1 MLDSELYHPRNG
13 DHHQHHHGAGGH
25 HHHYRSHHRH
35 YHSPSPH
42 HHQHHQGGGERKSR
56 SSPRNHHHHHLQQGN
71 AGEKLQYQNAF
82 GGSVGANIGG
92 SPSSSSERYYRH
104 YPSHQHLL
112 SGAVGSGGSG
122 GYYDLSEKL
131 DSSLTV
137 GGGSRSSEKSSSLI
151 SGDSNNNHNGHG
163 HHHSNTSSILSHGSD
178 SNVAGGSGSNA
189 SGGSKKRTIVLVGD
203 GRSRVRRVVRT
214 QTRQITV
221 VSYSGRKKETETHT
235 SHHATIVSFPQKID
249 RPSQIYSTHHH
260 HPAVSS
266 NNGLLASGAS
276 SSSLCGMPGGGG
288 TGSAASYVYVHQQPH
303 HHQVMG
309 TTGLPATTT
318 HYVSPQQL
326 TYHLHSAVAT
336 GNGNGN
342 GYHHH
347 GSHQNIAATPTL
359 HKKGSIR
366 SNGDVLKRTRVQNA
380 YELSQ
385 DLLDKQIELLE
396 RKYGGVKAR
405 NAALTIQRAFRHY
418 TMVKKFAS
426 ITAMAKAEKRM
437 SRRVQQQQQQQHQP
451 PPQGDQLDMMQQHHQ
466 LVVDDGQIY
475 ATEDGTMVGQQRVCA
490 TISATPPGTLH
501 HRVTPVRSMSLRE
514 RRLDS
519 SPNTR
524 SQTGSPAPG
533 VAAPINQSW
542 SQSPTQIMTGGS
554 GGSSAQL
561 QQYSHPHVN
570 ILHQQQAQL
579 AGYVSYTS
587 AANVTPS
594 MHQHLQQ
601 QQQQQYQSQYGSQDL
616 NVSGVSSA
624 SSSQLDSTVSSMNL
638 SWNSQTAVGATHHHH
653 QSPYTP
659 HYTAA
664 QIYMRPRGIGI
675 GSSGGSSG
683 STASSVGGGAG
694 TGGGGCG
701 GRKVPPE
708 VPKRT
713 SSITGPGGQQL
724 QQHTPSRTLRPN
736 GLCKT
741 AENGSLS
748 SVQSSG
754 SDSSASVP
762 GGAGSL
768 GGGGAVELGSDRSSS
783 PQWTKRS
790 KGGAGSS
797 QSGSI
802 PMLPAHSP
810 DHLLVG
816 GPTTDIAGT
825 PSTRSGGSTGG
836 NGSSANVTIASI
848 ESECL
853 SSHTSAAQYSMEQHD
868 QIVHTPTS
876 YKVSETIRKRQYRVG
891 LNLFNKKPER
901 GVTYLIR
908 KGFLENTPQGVARFL
923 ISRKGLSRQMIGE
936 YLGNLQN
943 PFNMAVLDC
952 FAGELDLS
960 GMQVDVA
967 LRKFQ
972 GYFRM
977 PGEAQKIERLME
989 VFSARYCQCNGD
1001 IVARL
1006 RSHDTV
1012 FVLAF
1017 AIIMLNT
1024 DLHTPNLKPERRM
1037 RCDDFVKNLRGI
1049 DDCHDI
1055 DRDMLNGIYE
1065 RVKANEF
1072 KPGSD
1077 HVTQVMKVQATI
1089 VGKKPN
1095 LALPHRRLVCY
1106 CRLYEIPDINKKERP
1121 GVHQREVFLFNDLL
1135 VITKIFSK
1143 KKSSV
1148 TYTFRNSYTLCGM
1161 VVTLLDVP
1169 NYQFCIR
1176 LSQKVDGKVLV
1187 TFNARNEHDR
1197 CKFAEDLRESISEM
1211 DEMETLRI
1219 EAELERQKSA
1229 RGARANN
1236 SENRDSGVADVEVC
1250 AGVPFQV
1257 GAGGVGVGVVGGVS
1271 PNECGLVAH
1280 GGGEAQL
1287 KRSALS
1293 NSLLDMHEQFGNE
1306 KPQRRGS
1313 VGSLDSG
1320 MSISF
1325 QSTSASTGSRSDIK
1339 VRMLPHSNTS
1349 GQIIMHAGQHPA
1361 ALMGAIYHQQVHHHQ
1376 QQQQQQQAAG
1386 HHHHHTAVAAAAA
1399 SATGGGVI
1407 VSVGQPPASS
1417 HLLTSHPHPHHHHP
1431 GGGPTTASMMASNS
1445 IMAPGGATTTT
1456 LISANSST
1464 SNSIGAIRRERKPS
1478 RTEDAATTLA
1488 ALTATAPSN
1497 SAGASSGGAN
1507 NANLAAAVAPAPPTG
1522 AAAGA
1527 GGGNFGRS
1535 TEV

>member
-1 MLDSELYHPRNG
+1 MLEPELYGGNG
-13 DHHQHHHGAGGH
+13 VSDH
-25 HHHYRSHHRH
+25 HHHFKNHHRH
-35 YHSPSPH
+35 YHGH
-42 HHQHHQGGGERKSR
+42 HHHHHPHERGSSSGERKSSSSSR
-56 SSPRNHHHHHLQQGN
+56 SSPRGHLHHSSSP
-71 AGEKLQYQNAF
+71 GEKLKYQNAF
-82 GGSVGANIGG
+82 SDRGSSDGYF
-92 SPSSSSERYYRH
+92 RYY
-104 YPSHQHLL
+104 PHQH
-112 SGAVGSGGSG
+112 GS
-122 GYYDLSEKL
+122 YYDLSDKL
-131 DSSLTV
+131 DSLNHKSES
-137 GGGSRSSEKSSSLI
+137 GSESRVKN
-151 SGDSNNNHNGHG
+151 DSNNNSSANNNSASSAL
-163 HHHSNTSSILSHGSD
+163 SN
-178 SNVAGGSGSNA
+178 GGSE
-189 SGGSKKRTIVLVGD
+189 GGSSGSRKKTTVVYVGD

-214 QTRQITV
+214 QTRHITV
-221 VSYSGRKKETETHT
+221 VSYSGRKKDTETHT
-235 SHHATIVSFPQKID
+235 THHATVLSFPQKID
-249 RPSQIYSTHHH
+249 RPAQIYSTHHH
-260 HPAVSS
+260 HPGSSGGNGSILTSGAISSS
-266 NNGLLASGAS
+266 NA
-276 SSSLCGMPGGGG
+276 SSLCGGSTGGSSGAVATATGG
-288 TGSAASYVYVHQQPH
+288 YVY
-303 HHQVMG
+303 
-309 TTGLPATTT
+309 LPQTTT
-318 HYVSPQQL
+318 QTQHQHYVSPQQL
-326 TYHLHSAVAT
+326 A
-336 GNGNGN
+336 
-342 GYHHH
+342 YHHH
-347 GSHQNIAATPTL
+347 HQQPPPNSYHSHQLAGHQTITTPTL

-366 SNGDVLKRTRVQNA
+366 SNGEVLKRTRVQNA

-437 SRRVQQQQQQQHQP
+437 SRRVQHQQQQAAELELMHQQQLL
-451 PPQGDQLDMMQQHHQ
+451 QGHIAE
-466 LVVDDGQIY
+466 DGQQY
-475 ATEDGTMVGQQRVCA
+475 EDGSLVGGQRVCA

-501 HRVTPVRSMSLRE
+501 HRMTPARSMSLRE

-519 SPNTR
+519 SPIPR
-524 SQTGSPAPG
+524 SQSGNASPAPP
-533 VAAPINQSW
+533 ANSSW
-542 SQSPTQIMTGGS
+542 SQSPMPAAVATGS
-554 GGSSAQL
+554 PQQQQQQ

-570 ILHQQQAQL
+570 ILHQQQQHYYSTGGITSSSPHQQL
-579 AGYVSYTS
+579 
-587 AANVTPS
+587 
-594 MHQHLQQ
+594 
-601 QQQQQYQSQYGSQDL
+601 QQYQSQYGSQDL
-616 NVSGVSSA
+616 NVSGGSSV
-624 SSSQLDSTVSSMNL
+624 LDSTISSMNL
-638 SWNSQTAVGATHHHH
+638 SWNSGSGAAIVATAGGVH

-683 STASSVGGGAG
+683 SAASSSSAS
-694 TGGGGCG
+694 
-701 GRKVPPE
+701 RKVPPE

-713 SSITGPGGQQL
+713 SSITS
-724 QQHTPSRTLRPN
+724 QHTPNRSLRPN

-754 SDSSASVP
+754 SDSSASAERIQGV
-762 GGAGSL
+762 G
-768 GGGGAVELGSDRSSS
+768 EIGSDRSSS
-783 PQWTKRS
+783 PQWKR
-790 KGGAGSS
+790 KGPGSS
-797 QSGSI
+797 SGSATGI
-802 PMLPAHSP
+802 VMTAQSP
-810 DHLLVG
+810 DHMI
-816 GPTTDIAGT
+816 GPTTGAGAQ
-825 PSTRSGGSTGG
+825 S
-836 NGSSANVTIASI
+836 GSSANVTISSL
-848 ESECL
+848 ENECL

-868 QIVHTPTS
+868 HIVQTPTS

-901 GVTYLIR
+901 GITYLIR

-943 PFNMAVLDC
+943 QFNMAVLDC

-989 VFSARYCQCNGD
+989 VFSARYCQCNTD

-1006 RSHDTV
+1006 RSNDTV

-1037 RCDDFVKNLRGI
+1037 RCDDFIKNLRGI

-1055 DRDMLNGIYE
+1055 DRDMLTGIYE

-1148 TYTFRNSYTLCGM
+1148 TYTFRNSYPLCGM

-1169 NYQFCIR
+1169 NYPYCIR
-1176 LSQKVDGKVLV
+1176 LSQKVDNKVLV

-1229 RGARANN
+1229 RGQRGGAN

-1250 AGVPFQV
+1250 AGQFHHHHQGSGPI
-1257 GAGGVGVGVVGGVS
+1257 GGGVS
-1271 PNECGLVAH
+1271 PSECGIAH
-1280 GGGEAQL
+1280 THSEAQL

-1349 GQIIMHAGQHPA
+1349 GQIIMHAGQHA
-1361 ALMGAIYHQQVHHHQ
+1361 TALMGAIYHQQIVQ
-1376 QQQQQQQAAG
+1376 Q
-1386 HHHHHTAVAAAAA
+1386 HVPPAAA
-1399 SATGGGVI
+1399 SAPAAQPINGQIPQQQHLIPTQPNQL
-1407 VSVGQPPASS
+1407 SASSQQPPM
-1417 HLLTSHPHPHHHHP
+1417 T
-1431 GGGPTTASMMASNS
+1431 
-1445 IMAPGGATTTT
+1445 
-1456 LISANSST
+1456 
-1464 SNSIGAIRRERKPS
+1464 RRERKLS
-1478 RTEDAATTLA
+1478 RSEESATLA
-1488 ALTATAPSN
+1488 A
-1497 SAGASSGGAN
+1497 AN
-1507 NANLAAAVAPAPPTG
+1507 GSAPA
-1522 AAAGA
+1522 AGP
-1527 GGGNFGRS
+1527 NYGRS